1 MAEMEL
7 KCAELGMLPTNVYF
21 LQNKETKELI
31 IVDPA
36 DNEDIIKDIVAKM
49 EGRPVAILLT
59 HGHFDHILA
68 AEEIRDYYNIPVI
81 AHEAEKVFL
90 TDAKVNNTAM
100 YTRKKVE
107 FDADIYA
114 KDNDEFEYAGFKFKV
129 IHTPGHTPGCCCY
142 YFPEQKVL
150 MSGDTL
156 FKLSYGR
163 VDFPLSS
170 PRDMMESLHRLFTEI
185 PDDVN
190 VYPGHMEMTKMSLEK
205 RFNPGA

>member
-68 AEEIRDYYNIPVI
+68 AEEIRDYYNIPII

-163 VDFPLSS
+163 VDFPLSN